1 MSKAFLFHGVKDMYL
16 CLVLGV
22 RSWRK
27 KESFI
32 VFVNF
37 IFKSTYLEKN
47 ILRITLKGTH
57 KWYECS
63 LHLGVC
69 LLRNISNMRCS
80 VSSPDET
87 PRRELKIRRAA
98 EYFWRTSRCF
108 IWWWNT
114 VSNVWYF
121 FSNKII
127 FEGEIKDA
135 NTKQCFIRFPNTH

>member
-1 MSKAFLFHGVKDMYL
+1 MSKAFLFLGVKDMYL

-37 IFKSTYLEKN
+37 IFKSTCLEKN

-69 LLRNISNMRCS
+69 LLLIYNKFMLSTYIPYTCLWHPNVVNRWPFWWSRARLPLTFCYKKTLIFNRSIQLIS
-80 VSSPDET
+80 
-87 PRRELKIRRAA
+87 KI
-98 EYFWRTSRCF
+98 
-108 IWWWNT
+108 T
-114 VSNVWYF
+114 VMSFTDFMY
-121 FSNKII
+121 
-127 FEGEIKDA
+127 GD
-135 NTKQCFIRFPNTH
+135 

>member
-1 MSKAFLFHGVKDMYL
+1 MLGDWVNRGHYSAGEKKPETWLTQFPTLIAQFQRHSVFCIVECWIRCRMPWI
-16 CLVLGV
+16 CSLVNSV
-22 RSWRK
+22 RS
-27 KESFI
+27 
-32 VFVNF
+32 
-37 IFKSTYLEKN
+37 
-47 ILRITLKGTH
+47 
-57 KWYECS
+57 
-63 LHLGVC
+63 
-69 LLRNISNMRCS
+69 NISNMRCS
-80 VSSPDET
+80 VSLPDET